1 MYIKKTFDE
10 TFRRKILQMW
20 SMWLCN
26 RYWIKHFSFGP
37 NSWSKLL
44 YDPLIQHWKSTWIG
58 IWRYIWENFSAIY
71 AITIHIVNHPLMPTW
86 GKSIPWKGRS
96 NVTNA
101 ILPLLWKRIWQN
113 ISAKVMA
120 KKSSNAISVI
130 MLQVKDQIIF
140 VFFIL
145 RVCVT
150 CLAEW
155 VIQPT

>member
-1 MYIKKTFDE
+1 MKHSDVKSFKCDQCDYATGTGSNIFLRYKLYPTF
-10 TFRRKILQMW
+10 
-20 SMWLCN
+20 
-26 RYWIKHFSFGP
+26 
-37 NSWSKLL
+37 WSKLL
-44 YDPLIQHWKSTWIG
+44 SDPLIQHWKSTWIG

-120 KKSSNAISVI
+120 KKSLNAINVI
-130 MLQVKDQIIF
+130 MLQVEDHIILD
-140 VFFIL
+140 FFL
-145 RVCVT
+145 
-150 CLAEW
+150 
-155 VIQPT
+155 